1 MVSIVRMRAGS
12 SERGLDEATLGLEV
26 SPRLQASSWSLS
38 SDA

>member
-12 SERGLDEATLGLEV
+12 SERGLDEATQV
-26 SPRLQASSWSLS
+26 SPGLQASSWSLS